1 MRSCL
6 YISCFFLESNEI
18 KWRLNWFHI
27 KLCSNFS
34 KQKSE
39 MNITLQIHPRSNDL
53 RCYPRF
59 IAGILNF
66 IAVLLDDNYW
76 FIGVCFIW
84 SPVEFQKHLRKKLIL
99 KWDEWKG
106 NLLFESPCVL
116 WCVWFLQDSFQM
128 LKKWVKELKEH
139 GPEDIV
145 VAIAGNKTDLG
156 DIRFKPSSSF
166 WKCIILSKV
175 SFQNLQPLSL
185 YFHISCRMWSFY
197 LKSTWNQNCRSN

>member
-1 MRSCL
+1 MKIKLISHQTVLKFFKTKVRDEYYSSNSSKIKWSEMLSTFYSWYPQCYSSLTGWQLLIHWCL
-6 YISCFFLESNEI
+6 FHLISCGI
-18 KWRLNWFHI
+18 
-27 KLCSNFS
+27 
-34 KQKSE
+34 SE
-39 MNITLQIHPRSNDL
+39 AS
-53 RCYPRF
+53 
-59 IAGILNF
+59 
-66 IAVLLDDNYW
+66 
-76 FIGVCFIW
+76 
-84 SPVEFQKHLRKKLIL
+84 EKKLIL
-99 KWDEWKG
+99 KWNEWKG

-116 WCVWFLQDSFQM
+116 WCVCFLQDSFQM